1 MISVRG
7 SLRLKESEQ
16 IFPQETLAAD
26 KNSFAPDLNEKE
38 VVELLRDLSNIL
50 GAFLIKQLFRSRL
63 LDMR

>member
-1 MISVRG
+1 MVSVRVSVKLKG
-7 SLRLKESEQ
+7 SKQ

-26 KNSFAPDLNEKE
+26 ENSFAPDLNEKV